1 MQHNV
6 IECGLFEANH
16 RMSSSMPLEQQ
27 VIAAL
32 RKITRA
38 IDLHSRHLLKQC
50 GLTSPQLAALQAIGR
65 LQPITV
71 GALANEIHLGQ
82 ATVTGILRRLEDR
95 QLVVRNRADQ
105 DRRSVLVTLSE
116 QGETVLKK
124 SPSPLQERFH
134 CELAKLEQ
142 WEQTQI
148 LATLQR
154 IAAMM
159 GAGDIEAAP
168 ILLPGVASATAED
181 LTQYLEKAVV
191 PTDEAPLAEER
202 PAQMTDSFL
211 TQSTNGDGGD
221 SS

>member
-1 MQHNV
+1 
-6 IECGLFEANH
+6 
-16 RMSSSMPLEQQ
+16 MSQSLSLEQQ

-32 RKITRA
+32 RRITRA

-50 GLTSPQLAALQAIGR
+50 GLTSPQLAALQAVER

-71 GALANEIHLGQ
+71 GTVAQEIHLGQ

-95 QLVVRNRADQ
+95 GFIIRNRGDQ
-105 DRRSVLVTLSE
+105 DRRSVLVTLT
-116 QGETVLKK
+116 GEGREILQK

-134 CELAKLEQ
+134 TELAKLQE

-154 IAAMM
+154 IAMMM

-168 ILLPGVASATAED
+168 LLMPGTANSPEGD
-181 LTQYLEKAVV
+181 VLRCHEEAVV
-191 PTDEAPLAEER
+191 LTSDAPLAEER
-202 PAQMTDSFL
+202 LAKTTDTFAAEPVDIPRTL
-211 TQSTNGDGGD
+211 
-221 SS
+221 